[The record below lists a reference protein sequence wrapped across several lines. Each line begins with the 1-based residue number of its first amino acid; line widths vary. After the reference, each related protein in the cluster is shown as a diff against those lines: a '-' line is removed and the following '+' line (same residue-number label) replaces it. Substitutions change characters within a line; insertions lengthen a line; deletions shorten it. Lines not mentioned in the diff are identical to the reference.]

1 MAEFL
6 SKPQLDAIAER
17 FVGRQVAYRAGEGD
31 RLWLGDVRRVVVD
44 GSGMVRL
51 EVEHFNGDPW
61 PWRPPADEVEIL
73 R

>member
-17 FVGRQVAYRAGEGD
+17 FVGAQVAYRQDEGG
-31 RLWLGDVRRVVVD
+31 RIWMGDVERVWVD
-44 GSGMVRL
+44 ARGLVRL
-51 EVEHFNGDPW
+51 RVRHVSGEPW
-61 PWRPPADEVEIL
+61 PWAPLADEVEIL